1 MRFIRWHSYL
11 LPLHKEMSSATHL
24 KKYSVADLREFI
36 RAESVALK
44 GYSKMNRKDLVD
56 VITGENQDNGRFSDI
71 LSEKVVQVPL
81 VATVKELR
89 EARKAVRD
97 VMQLPKNE
105 RRKALKGG
113 LQRRLYKREL
123 AKNK

>member
-1 MRFIRWHSYL
+1 
-11 LPLHKEMSSATHL
+11 MSGVTHL

-56 VITGENQDNGRFSDI
+56 VITSENQENGRFSDI
-71 LSEKVVQVPL
+71 LSETPVQVPL

-89 EARKAVRD
+89 EARKAVKD
-97 VMQLPKNE
+97 VMKLPKNE

-113 LQRRLYKREL
+113 LQKRLYKREL
-123 AKNK
+123 AKLKANAS